1 MRSDKESSSV
11 PRAPSSPA
19 DSATERPRTR
29 PNAFDLEFLERLLEM
44 DEPPAAQEAEWAG
57 PWLLDP
63 SPDGDFAFYRL
74 GESAK
79 RGHQPWARFR
89 NQSEAVIAMALLTCR
104 REAAYRLSPTREALG
119 YPVRSRPGW
128 CETVAWLSV
137 FDEEWVQGFSFLE
150 ALLRSPQALSYL
162 LEAAGGTVLER
173 AGAILE
179 ERLRP

>member
-1 MRSDKESSSV
+1 MCSEKESSSV
-11 PRAPSSPA
+11 PPTPSSPA
-19 DSATERPRTR
+19 DSALEEALAR
-29 PNAFDLEFLERLLEM
+29 PNAFDLEFLERLLERE
-44 DEPPAAQEAEWAG
+44 EPPAAQEAEWAG

-63 SPDGDFAFYRL
+63 SPDGDFVFYRL
-74 GESAK
+74 GESAE

-89 NQSEAVIAMALLTCR
+89 NQSEALIAMAMLTCR

-137 FDEEWVQGFSFLE
+137 FDEDLVQGFAFLE
-150 ALLRSPQALSYL
+150 SLMRSPQALSYF
-162 LEAAGGTVLER
+162 LEACGKTVLER

-179 ERLRP
+179 QRVQP